1 MRTNRILRVSAAAV
15 VAAALT
21 VSACEEGTSRAVS
34 TVGGKDTAVLVQ
46 TRWLIPPDPNLEPPI
61 SAPLDIAVDQERGR
75 LFILESLPPELRV
88 YGLDGQIKAT
98 LGREGGGPGEY
109 MHAIAVSVNALGVA
123 AVLNMGGRV
132 TYWSPDGR
140 LLGTAEVGGGGL
152 STEILAARADS
163 FYVKI
168 ELYPPDDVAE
178 FRVATLDSVLPNA
191 RYNDE
196 DVPGTESPGSPARNH
211 SYALAATPDGEILVS
226 PRGPVYMILRI
237 GPDGKIAQ
245 TIRRPEIGPL
255 RRSSE
260 EIEAIEKR
268 IRKRFA
274 ELGATPPPD
283 LSVPELRSH
292 IARLTVAADSTI
304 WALTWRGADSV
315 SIIDVFDKQGSYTAS
330 YRLDILA
337 SEIAVDSERLYVL
350 AAGDLDV
357 AGVAVADRP
366 DR

>member
-1 MRTNRILRVSAAAV
+1 M
-15 VAAALT
+15 AAALAG
-21 VSACEEGTSRAVS
+21 SACEEGTPRAVS
-34 TVGGKDTAVLVQ
+34 TVGDKVAAVPVQ

-61 SAPLDIAVDQERGR
+61 SAPLDIAVDEERGR
-75 LFILESLPPELRV
+75 LLILEGLPPELRV

-98 LGREGGGPGEY
+98 LGREGRGPGEY
-109 MHAIAVSVNALGVA
+109 MSPFAISVNAQGVA

-132 TYWSPDGR
+132 TYWSPDGI
-140 LLGTAEVGGGGL
+140 LLGTAETGGVGL
-152 STEILAARADS
+152 STEILPARADS

-168 ELYPPDDVAE
+168 DRFPPNDVAE
-178 FRVATLDSVLPNA
+178 FHVATLDSVLPNV
-191 RYNDE
+191 RYNDK
-196 DVPGTESPGSPARNH
+196 DVPGTESPGSPVRNH
-211 SYALAATPDGEILVS
+211 SYALAATPGGELLLS
-226 PRGPVYMILRI
+226 PPGPVYMILRI
-237 GPDGKIAQ
+237 GPDGEIAQ

-255 RRSSE
+255 RRGAE
-260 EIEAIEKR
+260 EIEAIKER
-268 IRKRFA
+268 ILKRFA

-283 LSVPELRSH
+283 LRVPELRSH

-315 SIIDVFDKQGSYTAS
+315 SIIDTFDKNGSYTAS

-337 SEIAVDSERLYVL
+337 REIAVDSERLYVL
-350 AAGDLDV
+350 ALGDMDV